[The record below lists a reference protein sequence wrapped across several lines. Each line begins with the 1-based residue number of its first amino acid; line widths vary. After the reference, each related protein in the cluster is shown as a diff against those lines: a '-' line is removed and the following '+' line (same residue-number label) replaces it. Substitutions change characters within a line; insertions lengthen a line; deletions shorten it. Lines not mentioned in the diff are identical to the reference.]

1 MDAAAR
7 ASKRASADSCSE
19 DELVSTMTAVSTINT
34 SDDSEDHSGGIRSDA
49 QRAAQRAAAL
59 VPAKSKALT
68 YTDFMENIYVVL
80 DDPSS
85 GKSAKQAA
93 LFVMVFIIVS
103 SIAFVFE
110 TMPSFQ

>member
-19 DELVSTMTAVSTINT
+19 DDLVSTMTAVSTINT

-49 QRAAQRAAAL
+49 AQRAAAL

-68 YTDFMENIYVVL
+68 YSDFMENIYVVL